1 MSEFWILVI
10 AIWLAGSVAS
20 YFALRIL
27 IWRTESRWMLSDR
40 YIAIA
45 FSALMSWICFFVA
58 VGMTPWEFTDRDVKW

>member
-1 MSEFWILVI
+1 MSDLWILFA

-20 YFALRIL
+20 YFALRML

-45 FSALMSWICFFVA
+45 FSVCMSWMGFGIA
-58 VGMTPWEFTDRDVKW
+58 IGMIPWEFHDRDAKW